1 MTRRPGARILL
12 VDDEEA
18 IQKLLRFPLEKEGYQ
33 VVQAR
38 DGQEALDAFA
48 RETFD
53 LVILD
58 IMMPRV
64 DGMEVCRRLRAV
76 STVPIIMLTA
86 KADEFDKVLGLE
98 IGADDYIT
106 KDRFSLREFR
116 SRVRAQLRRAEM
128 ARQAE
133 AARARTWSRS
143 TASRSTCSSAT
154 STYAAPRRPHLHR
167 VRAPQDAHLPPG
179 PRLQPPAPAAAR
191 VGRLGATATRAPST
205 CTSAI
210 CARRSRRDP
219 KQPRVHLHRA
229 QHRLQVPRVL
239 GRTLEVAVQRSRHRV
254 RSFVVSAPRAVATR
268 SPGVSAPCRG
278 RSRTGSPSRP
288 GVVLLAIGLA

>member
-1 MTRRPGARILL
+1 MTDPGAKILL

-48 RETFD
+48 REPFD

-58 IMMPRV
+58 LMMPRI
-64 DGMEVCRRLRAV
+64 DGTEVCRRLRAV

-106 KDRFSLREFR
+106 KDKFSLREFR

-128 ARQAE
+128 SRSAE
-133 AARARTWSRS
+133 AAKKDVIKVDDLEVDLLKRNVLVRGAKVDLTYIEFEILKTLISHPGRVYSRQLLLQLVWGDSEYRDARTVDVHIR
-143 TASRSTCSSAT
+143 
-154 STYAAPRRPHLHR
+154 HLR
-167 VRAPQDAHLPPG
+167 EKLENEAKDPEFIFTVRN
-179 PRLQPPAPAAAR
+179 
-191 VGRLGATATRAPST
+191 
-205 CTSAI
+205 
-210 CARRSRRDP
+210 
-219 KQPRVHLHRA
+219 
-229 QHRLQVPRVL
+229 
-239 GRTLEVAVQRSRHRV
+239 
-254 RSFVVSAPRAVATR
+254 
-268 SPGVSAPCRG
+268 
-278 RSRTGSPSRP
+278 
-288 GVVLLAIGLA
+288 IGYKFREF